1 VPKHDLIRR
10 IDLFTRGPNSGSA
23 VVLSESGSGDVWL
36 PLPDG
41 GYFPGDPIGATLEV
55 RRIADLNTDGEP
67 YLDAGGEQQRRVM
80 LAARGQNGVAGVVM
94 LSGTQA
100 EPNTATLLL
109 LADPPAS
116 ATASGTKGEVRV
128 ADGFLY
134 YCVATDVWQRAALAT
149 WP

>member
-1 VPKHDLIRR
+1 MPKHDLIRR

-116 ATASGTKGEVRV
+116 ATAPGTKGEVRV